1 MCWVKTTYTLYYEI
15 LAISCLETTYINTTM
30 TTNTNLLKDTSSW
43 YLSNEQISKLSAVLQ
58 SCLPLQYHI
67 DKIFSHEQYSIFFL
81 PLLAITMHSVLE
93 CHKLTLICL
102 QKIICTQNP
111 RISLQC
117 IPIKIKMQLHMH
129 LHICYKY
136 IHTIIHTQYVC
147 ILKYTQQAFENIISK
162 SDLCNRDSS

>member
-1 MCWVKTTYTLYYEI
+1 MGFFKLCSLKKKIRCKSIIYLMCWVKTTYTLYYEI

-30 TTNTNLLKDTSSW
+30 TINTNLLKDTSSW

-102 QKIICTQNP
+102 QKIICTQTPQNLSVVYTHQ
-111 RISLQC
+111 IKNVVTYASTYLLQ
-117 IPIKIKMQLHMH
+117 I
-129 LHICYKY
+129 YSYNYSY
-136 IHTIIHTQYVC
+136 IVC
-147 ILKYTQQAFENIISK
+147 LYT
-162 SDLCNRDSS
+162 